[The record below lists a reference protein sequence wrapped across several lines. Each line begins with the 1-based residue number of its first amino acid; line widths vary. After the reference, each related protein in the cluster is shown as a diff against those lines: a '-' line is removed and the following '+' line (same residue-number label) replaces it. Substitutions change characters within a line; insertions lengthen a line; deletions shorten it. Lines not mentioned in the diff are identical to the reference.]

1 MRVILA
7 TQGDFFKWF
16 TSSEADAYFNTI
28 KPTDNPADP
37 NFGPY
42 QVKISRELMKAF
54 FGSDLS
60 KTGLAS
66 LDSLLGMEGNDVRKM
81 EWVKGTADLGVA
93 VNGYLPQLSSSNPLL
108 EIVPYQD
115 PLPFTLEQFVFP
127 ISP

>member
-1 MRVILA
+1 
-7 TQGDFFKWF
+7 
-16 TSSEADAYFNTI
+16 
-28 KPTDNPADP
+28 
-37 NFGPY
+37 
-42 QVKISRELMKAF
+42 
-54 FGSDLS
+54 
-60 KTGLAS
+60 
-66 LDSLLGMEGNDVRKM
+66 MEGNDVRKM